1 MLSMMTRLIRKLRK
15 KELRDIYV
23 ESAISD
29 VISTQIF
36 NLRKSRKRN
45 WSQRDLAKKV
55 KMAQPRIAVLEGADY
70 ENYTISTLKRLA
82 SAFDVALIVKFAP
95 FSELIKFKENFSSH
109 DLQISSFDEEFDLL
123 ADELVAHELTMQW
136 QGADEL
142 TAAEHQEEKVAV
154 RGVFSKM
161 KDQFQIDI
169 ERITDNQKPSDPRQ
183 IEGIEPSGLF
193 SCKAPTQGNM
203 GQATT

>member
-1 MLSMMTRLIRKLRK
+1 MTRLIRKLRK

-36 NLRKSRKRN
+36 NLRKSRNRN

-109 DLQISSFDEEFDLL
+109 DLQIPSFNEEFDLS
-123 ADELVAHELTMQW
+123 ADELVGQEFARHRQGSEELP
-136 QGADEL
+136 
-142 TAAEHQEEKVAV
+142 AEEIRKEIVAV
-154 RGVFSKM
+154 RGVFSHK
-161 KDQFQIDI
+161 KDAIQIAV
-169 ERITDNQKPSDPRQ
+169 ERRTDNQKPPDPGQ
-183 IEGIEPSGLF
+183 FEGHKHFGLL
-193 SCKAPTQGNM
+193 SYEAPPQGDL